1 MLVYEKVYRRYGADS
16 IRTMLTTFDRL
27 QEKNTKNFLQ
37 ALRQQGK
44 TELAEMVES
53 YCQGSKESPK

>member
-1 MLVYEKVYRRYGADS
+1 
-16 IRTMLTTFDRL
+16 MLTTFDRL

-53 YCQGSKESPK
+53 YCQGSKESQK